1 MRDTAQ
7 ANLTIW
13 WTMNPMYQPI
23 DLRISRLTKLPTSL
37 LDSMGTATST

>member
-1 MRDTAQ
+1 MRDTAH

-23 DLRISRLTKLPTSL
+23 ALRISRLTKLPTTFW
-37 LDSMGTATST
+37 DSVGTATST